1 MPLVLDGNGT
11 IAGISAGGLP
21 DNSITAADLASSL
34 DLSGKTVTLSGNSS
48 GLSLIS
54 TATVSGTVANIEIDF
69 DTTTYKNYIIYWEG
83 IQGTADFNMY
93 GLVKVSGSYDTG
105 SNYSSQHI
113 KKYGGGFDS
122 STYGGGGTNQFF
134 ISHNVG
140 AASFENWNCI
150 MDINL
155 GTGTGM
161 PLIRFSCGYK
171 DDSGGYVGNFG
182 ILNYQNFN
190 VLQGF
195 RLYPS
200 TGSFDTGRY
209 TVYGVK

>member
-1 MPLVLDGNGT
+1 MSVILKSTGGGEVILQEPSTASIFTLNLPTANGT
-11 IAGISAGGLP
+11 VLTTASTLAGTQSAM
-21 DNSITAADLASSL
+21 AF
-34 DLSGKTVTLSGNSS
+34 
-48 GLSLIS
+48 IS

-69 DTTTYKNYIIYWEG
+69 DTTTYRSYIIYWEG
-83 IQGTADFNMY
+83 IQGTADFDMY
-93 GLVKVSGSYDTG
+93 GRVKVSGSYDTG

-113 KKYGGGFDS
+113 KKFSAGFDS
-122 STYGGGGTNQFF
+122 STYGGGNQAQFY
-134 ISHNVG
+134 ISNNVG
-140 AASFENWNCI
+140 GDTFENWNCI

-161 PLIRFSCGYK
+161 PLIRFSCGYR
-171 DDSGGYVGNFG
+171 DNGGGYVGNFG

-190 VLQGF
+190 TLQGF